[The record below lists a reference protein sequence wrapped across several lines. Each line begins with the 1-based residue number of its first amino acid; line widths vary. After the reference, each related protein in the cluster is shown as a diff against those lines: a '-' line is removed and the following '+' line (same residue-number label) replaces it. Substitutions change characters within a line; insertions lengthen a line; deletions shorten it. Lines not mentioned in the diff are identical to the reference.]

1 MVDKRWTLSTKSL
14 NEHNIVHY
22 CVHYHIMFMKG
33 GDTMEILPISALR
46 DTNMISEICTQQK
59 EPIFITKNGAGH
71 LVIMEHGEYMK
82 MKEEMRLYKSA
93 VDSIKRYKTSGE
105 ELQDFDDFMGEIE
118 KEYGIHTEG
127 DKGSKR

>member
-1 MVDKRWTLSTKSL
+1 
-14 NEHNIVHY
+14 
-22 CVHYHIMFMKG
+22 
-33 GDTMEILPISALR
+33 MEILPISALR